1 MKYDNGKIYKIVDN
15 TNEYP
20 PYFGST
26 IQPLYKRKSQHK
38 AVNNNKCMSKLIIA
52 SGDYDIILVENYP
65 CKSKEE
71 LLMRERHYIDNY
83 DCINK
88 KTPGRTGAEWYQDN
102 KERILKKCKNKIKTD
117 DRKDYEKDYALKNK
131 DIINKK
137 SKLWYQDNKDKKRE
151 YDEKY
156 REYQKSFGGKIAYD
170 NNSLLK
176 IDVNLFLY

>member
-38 AVNNNKCMSKLIIA
+38 ELRNKCMSKLIIA

-88 KTPGRTGAEWYQDN
+88 TTPGKTSAEWYQDN
-102 KERILKKCKNKIKTD
+102 KEQCKARNREYKRNNEIGV
-117 DRKDYEKDYALKNK
+117 
-131 DIINKK
+131 
-137 SKLWYQDNKDKKRE
+137 KDKRRKFMTDR
-151 YDEKY
+151 
-156 REYQKSFGGKIAYD
+156 REYQASWGGRIDLA
-170 NNSLLK
+170 NNNLLK
-176 IDVNLFLY
+176 IDINLFL